1 MKRLRQRWQTLRS
14 VARSLRIYY
23 GDRGHRNA
31 MRILY
36 GRFIRPDDLV
46 FDIGAHVGDRIA
58 AFRRLGARVVAVEPQ
73 PALVT
78 TLRILYGRDRAVTIE
93 PIALA
98 SSPGTLQLQLNLDN
112 PTVATGSHAF
122 VQAAYGA
129 PGWEGEKW
137 TKTIDVPAITVDA
150 LIERHGKPAFI
161 KLDVEGL
168 EADVIAGLSY
178 AVPAL
183 SFEFTTLLPQVARS
197 CVLRCANLG
206 YARYNAILGEKHSFV
221 HSEWLTSSE
230 IAAWL
235 SSLPLEANSGDIYA
249 IHESGIRNRGS
260 DASSQ

>member
-1 MKRLRQRWQTLRS
+1 MNRLRQRWQTLRS

-23 GDRGHRNA
+23 GDRGHRKA

-36 GRFIRPDDLV
+36 GRFIRRDDLV

-137 TKTIDVPAITVDA
+137 TKTINVPAITLDA

-161 KLDVEGL
+161 KVDVEGAELLVLTGAGTILSLTPPPIWVL
-168 EADVIAGLSY
+168 EVNAETSRAFGYHPRDLFAFLS
-178 AVPAL
+178 ARQEHRFRPRL
-183 SFEFTTLLPQVARS
+183 SILSWKSSSGRS
-197 CVLRCANLG
+197 ISRCWK
-206 YARYNAILGEKHSFV
+206 RIF
-221 HSEWLTSSE
+221 
-230 IAAWL
+230 
-235 SSLPLEANSGDIYA
+235 D
-249 IHESGIRNRGS
+249 
-260 DASSQ
+260 